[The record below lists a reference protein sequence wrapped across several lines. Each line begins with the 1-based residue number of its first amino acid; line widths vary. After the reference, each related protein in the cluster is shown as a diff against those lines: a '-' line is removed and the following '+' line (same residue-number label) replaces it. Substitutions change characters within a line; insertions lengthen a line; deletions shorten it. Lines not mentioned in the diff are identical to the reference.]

1 MTTSIAFIGLGNM
14 GGPMAVNLHKAG
26 FKVIATD
33 LSADAR
39 ARVAA
44 EGVSVSDS
52 AERAVSGA
60 DVVISM
66 LPASR
71 HVEGLYLGE
80 GGLLAMLAPSVR
92 VIDCSTIAPETARK
106 VAKAAAEKGISLIDA
121 PVSGGTA
128 GATNATLT
136 FMVGG
141 EDAVVAAAKPLLDAM
156 GKNIF
161 HAGGN
166 GAGQVAKVCNNML
179 LAIHM
184 IGSAEALNLGVSLG
198 LDASVLSDIMKQSSG
213 DNWSLQKY
221 NPMPGV
227 MEGVPASRDYSG
239 GFGTDL
245 MLKDLG
251 LAEEAALGA
260 QTPIPLGG
268 LARQLYALH
277 SAGGNG
283 GLDFSS
289 ILRILQKA

>member
-1 MTTSIAFIGLGNM
+1 MDMPSLKTRVSAEEWQLRCDLAACYRLVAHYGWSDLVFTHITARVPGPEHHFLINPYGLMFDEITASSLVKVDAECNKVIDS
-14 GGPMAVNLHKAG
+14 PFPVNPAG
-26 FKVIATD
+26 FIIH
-33 LSADAR
+33 SAVHEAR
-39 ARVAA
+39 
-44 EGVSVSDS
+44 
-52 AERAVSGA
+52 
-60 DVVISM
+60 
-66 LPASR
+66 
-71 HVEGLYLGE
+71 
-80 GGLLAMLAPSVR
+80 
-92 VIDCSTIAPETARK
+92 
-106 VAKAAAEKGISLIDA
+106 
-121 PVSGGTA
+121 
-128 GATNATLT
+128 
-136 FMVGG
+136 
-141 EDAVVAAAKPLLDAM
+141 EDAGCVLHTHTRAGVA
-156 GKNIF
+156 
-161 HAGGN
+161 AGGN

-289 ILRILQKA
+289 ILRMLQKA